1 MDADNSQATGHSAGT
16 VHPPFT
22 ADASERLQLA
32 LDAGAIVGTWVWDIP
47 SDCVTADE
55 RFARSF
61 GLSPVRCQQ
70 GIPIEEAFTSIH
82 PDDHAR
88 VNQAIAEAMA
98 CGGLF
103 RCEYRVRQPDASFRW
118 VEANG
123 RAELD
128 ANGVAVR
135 FPGVLMDIESRKVAE
150 AERDRVSALL
160 RSFTAAVPGVVYAK
174 DLDGRLLVA
183 NDGATR
189 LIGKPPEFY
198 LGKTDLEILEDKAQA
213 LKVMATDQR
222 VMHGGK
228 AIQIE
233 EQVDMP
239 DGSETYWLSV
249 KAPMYSETGE
259 LIGLIGS
266 SIDVTARKTAE
277 ASLVELNQH
286 LEARVNAAIA
296 ENEAA
301 QAALRQSQK
310 MEAVGQLTGGIAHD
324 FNNLLAGIVGSLDL
338 IKLQLSKGRTADLER
353 YLSVA
358 YGAAQRAAALT
369 HRLLAFSRRQT
380 LVPVL
385 TDVNALIGGMED
397 LIRRTVGPSVRL
409 EVQLSAT
416 QATCLVDPTQVE
428 NALLNLCINAR
439 DALPTGGSIILE
451 TLNQTLEAAEL
462 HNPEVQ
468 PGSYLTIRVT
478 DNGTG
483 MSDETLA
490 KACEPFFTTKPVGA
504 GSGLGL
510 SMIYGFTRQSQG
522 QLGIESQLGKGT
534 RVTLQLPCRHEPA
547 TAPAAADT
555 TTQIPSA
562 KHGAT
567 VLVVDDEP
575 SVRMFVSEVL
585 GRLGYVVVE
594 AADSKAGLQL
604 LNSDTRI
611 DLLVTDIGLP
621 GGTDGRRMA
630 QIARQRR
637 PDLPILFMT
646 GYVDPQALQD
656 CPLEPHM
663 AIVTKPFS
671 LESLKVQLNALVQQT
686 PPPSCLQAPRA

>member
-1 MDADNSQATGHSAGT
+1 MDTSNPEATGHVKPAQ
-16 VHPPFT
+16 PFA
-22 ADASERLQLA
+22 ADAAERLQLA

-47 SDCVTADE
+47 NNSVTADE

-61 GLSPVRCQQ
+61 GLPPARCLS

-88 VNQAIAEAMA
+88 LNQHIADAMA
-98 CGGLF
+98 CGGKF
-103 RCEYRVRQPDASFRW
+103 RCEYRVRQPDGCFRW
-118 VEANG
+118 IEANG
-123 RAELD
+123 RAERD

-150 AERDRVSALL
+150 AERDQVSALL

-174 DLDGRLLVA
+174 DRDGRLLVA

-213 LKVMATDQR
+213 RQVMATDQR
-222 VMHGGK
+222 IMHGGK
-228 AIQIE
+228 AVQVE

-249 KAPMYSETGE
+249 KAPMLGASGE
-259 LIGLIGS
+259 VIGLIGS

-277 ASLVELNQH
+277 AALLQLNQQ
-286 LEARVNAAIA
+286 LEARVAAAIA

-385 TDVNALIGGMED
+385 TNVNQLIGGMED
-397 LIRRTVGPSVRL
+397 LIRRTVGPSVQL
-409 EVQLSAT
+409 GVQLSAA
-416 QATCLVDPTQVE
+416 QATCLVDPAQVE

-439 DALPTGGSIILE
+439 DALPAGGSITVE
-451 TLNQTLEAAEL
+451 TFNQALQAGEPLDAQL
-462 HNPEVQ
+462 K
-468 PGSYLTIRVT
+468 PGDYLTIRVT
-478 DNGTG
+478 DNGIG
-483 MSDETLA
+483 MDEPTLA

-510 SMIYGFTRQSQG
+510 SMVYGFTRQSQG
-522 QLGIESQLGKGT
+522 QLKLQSQPGAGT
-534 RVTLQLPCRHEPA
+534 QVCLQLPCHA
-547 TAPAAADT
+547 GQALAPAAVAT
-555 TTQIPSA
+555 TSQAPTA
-562 KHGAT
+562 KPGAT

-585 GRLGYVVVE
+585 GGLGYVVVE
-594 AADSKAGLQL
+594 AADSQAGLQL
-604 LNSDTRI
+604 LGSDTRI

-630 QIARQRR
+630 EAARSRR
-637 PDLPILFMT
+637 PGLPVLLMT
-646 GYVDPQALQD
+646 GYVEPKALED
-656 CPLEPHM
+656 CPLEPGM
-663 AIVTKPFS
+663 ALVTKPFS
-671 LESLKVQLNALVQQT
+671 LETLSLQLSMLARE
-686 PPPSCLQAPRA
+686 APQSGSQ

>member
-1 MDADNSQATGHSAGT
+1 MNTDSAHSTGPGAGKAL
-16 VHPPFT
+16 PAFP

-32 LDAGAIVGTWVWDIP
+32 LDAGAIIGTWVWDIP
-47 SDCVTADE
+47 NNCVRADE

-61 GLSPVRCQQ
+61 DLPAERCLN

-88 VNQAIAEAMA
+88 LQQDIADAMA
-98 CGGLF
+98 RGGRF
-103 RCEYRVRQPDASFRW
+103 RCEYRVRQPGGDFRW
-118 VEANG
+118 IEANG
-123 RAELD
+123 RAEHD

-135 FPGVLMDIESRKVAE
+135 FPGILMDIESRKAAQ
-150 AERDRVSALL
+150 AERDRISTLL
-160 RSFTAAVPGVVYAK
+160 HSFTAAVPGVVYAK
-174 DLDGRLLVA
+174 DREGRLLVA

-189 LIGKPPEFY
+189 LIGKPPAFY

-213 LKVMATDQR
+213 RR
-222 VMHGGK
+222 VMETDRRIMCGGE
-228 AIQIE
+228 AVQIE

-249 KAPMYSETGE
+249 KAPMFSETGE
-259 LIGLIGS
+259 VIGLIGS

-277 ASLVELNQH
+277 AALLELNQH
-286 LEARVNAAIA
+286 LEARVSAAIA

-397 LIRRTVGPSVRL
+397 LIRRTVGPSVC
-409 EVQLSAT
+409 VGVNLSAA
-416 QATCLVDPTQVE
+416 QATCLVDPVQVE

-439 DALPTGGSIILE
+439 DALPAGGSISIE
-451 TLNQTLEAAEL
+451 TLNETLADDDLLNAQ
-462 HNPEVQ
+462 VK
-468 PGSYLTIRVT
+468 PGTYLTIRVA
-478 DNGTG
+478 DNGIG
-483 MSDETLA
+483 MSEETLA

-510 SMIYGFTRQSQG
+510 SMIYGFTQQSQG
-522 QLGIESQLGKGT
+522 QLEIHSELGQGT
-534 RVTLQLPCRHEPA
+534 RVALQLPCQPGLA
-547 TAPAAADT
+547 DAPAIAQKKPELPGAT
-555 TTQIPSA
+555 P
-562 KHGAT
+562 GAT
-567 VLVVDDEP
+567 VLVVEDEP

-585 GRLGYVVVE
+585 GSLGYVVVE

-604 LNSDTRI
+604 LRSDTRV

-621 GGTDGRRMA
+621 GGTDGRRMVEM
-630 QIARQRR
+630 ARRSR
-637 PDLPILFMT
+637 PELPVLFMT
-646 GYVDPQALQD
+646 GYVEPQALEEH
-656 CPLEPHM
+656 PLGPRM

-671 LESLKVQLNALVQQT
+671 LEAFRLHLSLLVQEG
-686 PPPSCLQAPRA
+686 R